1 MSCKFFIYSY
11 GESECIGIVV
21 GIGALILLLSV
32 AVVVLA
38 CCVCKL
44 KRQAV
49 AADQKQ
55 NEVNMDFNG
64 NDPDKITTKIQENV
78 ETSLNNL
85 PTEENPG
92 KENDAKPTKN
102 NCGDQNSK
110 SVRKSQS
117 RVARKS
123 IASSPNND
131 QNALQTENECKEDK
145 MEQAEEIDNEYPYA
159 EVKKKG
165 PSVSPTP
172 SDSQFLRQASK
183 HQQKLSENNAEHHTF
198 AADNEKQTEIE
209 KQSAIP
215 LATNISEDC
224 DRLFTSPPREKVI
237 EYETIISAIDS
248 PTNNSPDEDF
258 DFPPPLPPP
267 FVDDDDNDSHD
278 VELLLPIP
286 GPPPDNFDDE
296 PKSSQDENVYDLIDD
311 L

>member
-1 MSCKFFIYSY
+1 MSCKFFIYQDN
-11 GESECIGIVV
+11 ECIGIVA

-38 CCVCKL
+38 RCVCKL

-49 AADQKQ
+49 AADQEQ
-55 NEVNMDFNG
+55 NDVNMDFHG
-64 NDPDKITTKIQENV
+64 NDPGKITTKIQENV

-92 KENDAKPTKN
+92 KENDAKPAKS
-102 NCGDQNSK
+102 NCGNQNSK

-123 IASSPNND
+123 IASSPNSD
-131 QNALQTENECKEDK
+131 QNELQTKNEDKEDK
-145 MEQAEEIDNEYPYA
+145 MKQAEETDNENPYA
-159 EVKKKG
+159 EVEEKC
-165 PSVSPTP
+165 PSVSPAP
-172 SDSQFLRQASK
+172 SDSQFLRQGSE
-183 HQQKLSENNAEHHTF
+183 HQQKLLDNAKHYTF
-198 AADNEKQTEIE
+198 AAENEKQTEIE

-215 LATNISEDC
+215 LATNISEDY
-224 DRLFTSPPREKVI
+224 DRLFTSPPREKV
-237 EYETIISAIDS
+237 EAYETVMLAIDP
-248 PTNNSPDEDF
+248 PTNNSPNEDF

-267 FVDDDDNDSHD
+267 FVDDDDSDGHD
-278 VELLLPIP
+278 VEFLLPIP

-296 PKSSQDENVYDLIDD
+296 LKSSQDENVYDLPDD